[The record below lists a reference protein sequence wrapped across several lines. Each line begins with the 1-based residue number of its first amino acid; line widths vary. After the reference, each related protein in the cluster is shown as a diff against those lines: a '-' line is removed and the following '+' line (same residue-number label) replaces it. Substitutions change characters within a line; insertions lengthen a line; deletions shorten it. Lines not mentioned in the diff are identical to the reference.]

1 MAIFKDNPYGVKLPN
16 GDTLYNLENQ
26 VLKNKEDIYTLQHAN
41 QILAN
46 FGIKV
51 VGHVDN
57 ESNLPSVE
65 YYKEHYPN
73 WDYGD
78 AYTVGATAP
87 YNFVILTRADAEH
100 PSDYW
105 FNFGTLVGS
114 VGPQGPQGPKGDK
127 GDKGD
132 IGPQGPKGDTGL
144 QGPIGEQ
151 GPQGIQGLQGP
162 QGPAGFAVKI
172 VGYVADESHLPTAS
186 ISEQGNGYLIRSTTA
201 NTSLLYIVLYNSDTQ
216 MWYWNNVGIV
226 TSDGTYVT
234 RAEWDTHNNNA
245 PSSIFS
251 DHTLIGLQNNNG
263 ALVGSVIH
271 VPTINGQAIISND
284 GSGYKSGDIQVACYI
299 ELADT
304 FENVKNAIEN
314 GNGSNYYDAL
324 KGQINKWLQTEIL
337 NNSTVTLTKPK
348 PCIIKFIDYQLALYK
363 YNSTTSGSNY
373 LHTYTFITVE
383 DTGDSKNIYK
393 FEIQLA
399 TSKNALSI
407 VFADYSINRLDATI
421 TALGGSGGGL
431 SVIEISGTAT
441 SGTLSGEQMK
451 IANNNEP
458 SCIKFNNEYYYK
470 NDEAHTPDTY
480 VYTYSGRTDANGGVT
495 IKYITVTISTAAWV
509 LTTQNISGF
518 NPVETVTDDG
528 QILIGYR
535 DGRYTW
541 ATQTVQ
547 ELQETAD
554 GASRMANE
562 VKTEVSALDSKV
574 TTLEQTIATKSTFI
588 LLSDLYPDSSQQD
601 SPYADYPYR
610 FIYEVPG
617 LTVNDVVEVI
627 LNMAAATS
635 GNIAPITLSDQGKF
649 SIYCKTDSSITD
661 TISAIV
667 FKGGN

>member
-78 AYTVGATAP
+78 AYTVGTAAP
-87 YNFVILTRADAEH
+87 YNFIILTRADAEH

-105 FNFGTLVGS
+105 FNFGTLVGAT
-114 VGPQGPQGPKGDK
+114 GPQGPEGPQGPKGDK

-132 IGPQGPKGDTGL
+132 VGPKGNTGL
-144 QGPIGEQ
+144 QGPQGAQ
-151 GPQGIQGLQGP
+151 GPQGPQGLQGP

-172 VGYVADESHLPTAS
+172 VGYVDNEASLPTAS
-186 ISEQGNGYLIRSTTA
+186 IDEQGNGYLIRSSTA
-201 NTSLLYIVLYNSDTQ
+201 DTSLLYIVLYNNDTK

-226 TSDGTYVT
+226 TSDGNYVT

-245 PSSIFS
+245 PSSLS
-251 DHTLIGLQNNNG
+251 AVENNVLGLKNNNNNV
-263 ALVGSVIH
+263 VGSVVH
-271 VPTINGQAIISND
+271 LPTINGQAIISNNESQ
-284 GSGYKSGDIQVACYI
+284 SGGDIQVPYYI
-299 ELADT
+299 DMGNFIVSGVHNDA
-304 FENVKNAIEN
+304 VKAAMKIQT
-314 GNGSNYYDAL
+314 D
-324 KGQINKWLQTEIL
+324 KWLQTTIL
-337 NNSTVTLTKPK
+337 NNTTVTLSKPK
-348 PCIIKFIDYQLALYK
+348 PCILAFSDYQFILYS
-363 YNSTTSGSNY
+363 YDSTPSNGTYYHHYYFRTPVMPGGRAVMEITLTLTTTLNSVNVGFS
-373 LHTYTFITVE
+373 
-383 DTGDSKNIYK
+383 
-393 FEIQLA
+393 
-399 TSKNALSI
+399 
-407 VFADYSINRLDATI
+407 DYSVDSVVYREESIS
-421 TALGGSGGGL
+421 GGSGG
-431 SVIEISGTAT
+431 
-441 SGTLSGEQMK
+441 
-451 IANNNEP
+451 
-458 SCIKFNNEYYYK
+458 
-470 NDEAHTPDTY
+470 
-480 VYTYSGRTDANGGVT
+480 
-495 IKYITVTISTAAWV
+495 
-509 LTTQNISGF
+509 GF

-528 QILIGYR
+528 QILIGYV
-535 DGRYTW
+535 DGTYTW

-547 ELQETAD
+547 ELWDTAD
-554 GASRMANE
+554 GANRTANE
-562 VKTEVSALDSKV
+562 AKTSVTALDTKV
-574 TTLEQTIATKSTFI
+574 TALEQNVATKSTFI
-588 LLSDLYPDSSQQD
+588 LLNDLYPTANMQD

-610 FIYEVPG
+610 YEYEVTG

-627 LNMAAATS
+627 LGLPAATS